1 MSIAT
6 RNIITATAAIVK
18 MDADARETLL
28 LTILESNPAPVL
40 AAMKIN
46 GVTFGDATTGTFK
59 VVLAAPT
66 TSKIGIIKLFR
77 EVAGFG
83 LADSKAWSEGKTM
96 GACDAG
102 TFKRFMSKHDADALA
117 HDLNYRATTE
127 HVNNGYTASPTGIK
141 VKVIKDSA
149 HHDYRSLVN
158 WHVEPCEF

>member
-1 MSIAT
+1 MSNATKTLIAT
-6 RNIITATAAIVK
+6 TVKITGLSR
-18 MDADARETLL
+18 DSLQNLL
-28 LTILESNPAPVL
+28 LDILASNPTVVYT
-40 AAMKIN
+40 AMS
-46 GVTFGDATTGTFK
+46 VDSDSPFTYK
-59 VVLAAPT
+59 VVLAEPT

-83 LADSKAWSEGKTM
+83 LADSKAWSEGKTQ

-102 TFKRFMSKHDADALA
+102 TFKRSMSKHDADALA
-117 HDLNYRATTE
+117 SEINWRATNE
-127 HVNNGYTASPTGIK
+127 HLHNGYTASPTGIK